1 MNKTDLQNQIL
12 SALDQEDLNLLYDL
26 LQKYELYFDYDSFY
40 YLSYSDGLI
49 LLEDYEEILAL
60 MDEALENGF
69 VDSFIFERKGDALYA
84 LADYQ
89 GALSSY
95 LNCDFDS
102 DDLDSLHVLFMIA
115 LSYKEL
121 GFYEEAIPFFE
132 DILLEEQS
140 NTYTLFH
147 CGLCYLETDQIERGR
162 EYLDRVVDLDDSFL
176 YEIVSSLLDFGSDL
190 FFHFLNRL
198 SDIDDQD
205 ELSCQHYFIQG
216 DYAKALPFWIAFTK
230 RHPFLHN
237 IDYLAHIYDFNSNK
251 EKAEQCYQKILQDQN
266 SDDSYYGISSVLN
279 AYHYLNE
286 NSYST
291 YVKSHWA
298 LIEEYPSFYLIF
310 LDFLVKMQDQ
320 VFLPEL
326 FSIDLVSSFEA
337 YELEQYRSLRL
348 TYFILIGQYQE
359 AIDYLLSFSSEEF
372 DHYYRML
379 VIAYFYQGDYEAVL
393 EIYQKGMPNG
403 LIASMAYMSYIS
415 LQRFDEA
422 DTFLIEFTNEIKKGD
437 SIEEIDVF
445 LRYVNDLSMN
455 LTKEEL

>member
-60 MDEALENGF
+60 MDEALENGI

-89 GALSSY
+89 EALTSY
-95 LNCDFDS
+95 LNCDIDS
-102 DDLDSLHVLFMIA
+102 DDLDSLHVLFMIG

-121 GFYEEAIPFFE
+121 GFFEEAIPFFE
-132 DILLEEQS
+132 DILLEEES

-147 CGLCYLETDQIERGR
+147 CGLCYLETNQIERGR
-162 EYLDRVVDLDDSFL
+162 EYLDRVVDFDDSFL
-176 YEIVSSLLDFGSDL
+176 YEIVENLIDFDSEL

-198 SDIDDQD
+198 SDIDDQE
-205 ELSCQHYFIQG
+205 ELSCRYYFMQG
-216 DYAKALPFWIAFTK
+216 DYAQAISFWTAFTK

-237 IDYLAHIYDFNSNK
+237 IDYLAKIYDLNRDK
-251 EKAEQCYQKILQDQN
+251 ERAEACYQRILQDQN
-266 SDDSYYGISSVLN
+266 SDDSYYGISAVLN
-279 AYHYLNE
+279 AYHYLNDS
-286 NSYST
+286 SYSS
-291 YVKSHWA
+291 YVQSNLA
-298 LIEEYPSFYLIF
+298 SIEVYPPIYLLF

-320 VFLPEL
+320 DFLPRL
-326 FSIDLVSSFEA
+326 FFIDLVSRFDWH
-337 YELEQYRSLRL
+337 ELGEYRSLRV
-348 TYFILIGQYQE
+348 TYLILMGHYQE
-359 AIDYLLSFSSEEF
+359 AIDYLLSISPEEF

-379 VIAYFYQGDYEAVL
+379 VIAYFYNADYEEVL
-393 EIYQKGMPNG
+393 AIYQKGMPNG

-422 DTFLIEFTNEIKKGD
+422 DTFLIEFTNEIKKGN

-455 LTKEEL
+455 LSKEEL